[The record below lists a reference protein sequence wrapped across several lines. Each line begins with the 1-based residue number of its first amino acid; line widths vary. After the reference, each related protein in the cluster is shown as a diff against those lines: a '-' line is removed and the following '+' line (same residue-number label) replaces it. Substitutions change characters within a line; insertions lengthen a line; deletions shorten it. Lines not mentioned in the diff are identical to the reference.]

1 MVSKVKVEPSESL
14 SERVKVLENLIRQQQ
29 DFIDQTGEVWRELLK
44 AEKADLPSAAASAG
58 QKNKPTLIES
68 GRAGDTDSAT
78 SAKQDAW
85 KGGQSTARSRAT
97 QSSTVTAELKNL
109 DGELAAQLASLD
121 RIKSDLT
128 AEQAKSAQLRAEK
141 DELQQQITKGEI
153 QADASQH
160 QVKRMEDEIAKLENR
175 LRQRQEEIEQTW
187 SSLAEHRRKVIRLES
202 DLQDARIREEALNQ
216 KLADANGWVL
226 RLSGQR
232 AESER
237 QVSLIT
243 LDRDAKRREL
253 ENAQAQMQHLRE
265 QVDALTKENAALASR
280 PIVAPTVVAP
290 PAAPSLTGATPSPA
304 ATELVQIETL
314 MQPVA
319 ARNKDELLRQ
329 LTGQPQTPTII
340 SNFVEPPPPAA
351 IPEAFFNLSTMPIVA
366 QGDPEAEQRL
376 REAEDQTAW
385 LRELA
390 VAALNPPNRKWW
402 WRFMSLEWQ
411 MERERKRLLRKG
423 LFDADAYLQRY
434 PDVAESG
441 MDPLQH
447 YLKHGMSESRQR

>member
-1 MVSKVKVEPSESL
+1 MSKAKFEPSKSL
-14 SERVKVLENLIRQQQ
+14 SERVKALENLIRQQQ
-29 DFIDQTGEVWRELLK
+29 DFIDHTGEVWRDLLK
-44 AEKADLPSAAASAG
+44 ADKADLSSSEDGARQKINVSSPMSDRTSVPAAQS
-58 QKNKPTLIES
+58 LVS
-68 GRAGDTDSAT
+68 
-78 SAKQDAW
+78 
-85 KGGQSTARSRAT
+85 KGGQSAPQSAT
-97 QSSTVTAELKNL
+97 VKDELKNL
-109 DGELAAQLASLD
+109 DVELAAQLASLE

-128 AEQAKSAQLRAEK
+128 VEQTKSAQLRTEK
-141 DELQQQITKGEI
+141 DELQQQVTKREI
-153 QADASQH
+153 QADASQQ

-175 LRQRQEEIEQTW
+175 LRQRQEEIEQSW
-187 SSLAEHRRKVIRLES
+187 SSLAEHRRKVIQLES
-202 DLQDARIREEALNQ
+202 HLQDARIRGEALNQ

-243 LDRDAKRREL
+243 LDRDAKHKEL

-265 QVDALTKENAALASR
+265 QVDGLIKENSALASR
-280 PIVAPTVVAP
+280 PIVAPTVVTASA
-290 PAAPSLTGATPSPA
+290 AAPVLTTPVPA
-304 ATELVQIETL
+304 PFVVEPVQIKAL

-329 LTGQPQTPTII
+329 LTGQPQTPTIV
-340 SNFVEPPPPAA
+340 SNFAEPPPPTA

-366 QGDPEAEQRL
+366 QPDPETEQQL
-376 REAEDQTAW
+376 REAQDQTAW
-385 LRELA
+385 LRDIT
-390 VAALNPPNRKWW
+390 VAALNPPRRKWW
-402 WRFMSLEWQ
+402 WKFMSLEWQ
-411 MERERKRLLRKG
+411 MERERKRLVRKG

-441 MDPLQH
+441 MDPLEH